1 MITIIEALD
10 ILRNDGV
17 DSLDIYFAELIED
30 GATEW
35 SVDVLCDP
43 INDLAMC
50 SWTWTISSLSEVKK
64 MLEDDDYFVCADWEI
79 ITNRQFSND
88 VVSAAIEEW
97 LISNAFDMTTRV
109 IDIDDATGSGY
120 VRELRNMDLKWE
132 IDNSTP
138 LITLVDESS

>member
-1 MITIIEALD
+1 MTTIIEALD
-10 ILRNDGV
+10 VLRNDGV
-17 DSLDIYFAELIED
+17 GSLDIYFAELIED
-30 GATEW
+30 GVTEW

-43 INDLAMC
+43 INDLTMC

-79 ITNRQFSND
+79 ITNKQFSNKI
-88 VVSAAIEEW
+88 VSDAINEW
-97 LISNAFDMTTRV
+97 LTSNAVEMTTCV
-109 IDIDDATGSGY
+109 IDVDDAAGSGY
-120 VRELRNMDLKWE
+120 VRELRNMDLEWE